1 MTRHLLVEDI
11 QAMFGVSQRTVHGW
25 TAARTIPCRRIAG
38 TRRIFFIEDELRRWA
53 DAAGDLPLEVS
64 EQPNGG
70 LVVRPPAREAAA

>member
-53 DAAGDLPLEVS
+53 DAAGDLPLEVD
-64 EQPNGG
+64 ERPNGA
-70 LVVRPPAREAAA
+70 LVVKPKEQVA